1 MKKLLITICI
11 ILVTILTIITII
23 RGLQIGKLEVL
34 GIAGMQEKNAELD
47 ETVTEATK
55 LANSEFPSKVRELDA
70 SMKELNEQKTTY
82 QDMVAVS
89 SSEDVQNASQL
100 TKYKI
105 DYLWAQIGTH
115 ATSEGVIIKIDVTNG
130 SGGENTY
137 NLNFTANGTYINI
150 SEFIR
155 DIEDDSTLGF
165 KIEQFSMKA
174 GTSTSDL
181 QATFVCKNI
190 PIEGIS
196 SIVSTTDNTNSTNE
210 TNTTADTNSTN
221 STNST
226 ANTNSTNTTNQT
238 NTTNTAQ

>member
-1 MKKLLITICI
+1 MKKLLIL
-11 ILVTILTIITII
+11 ILIALVLTLTIFTVIK
-23 RGLQIGKLEVL
+23 GLHIGSLEIL
-34 GIAGMQEKNAELD
+34 GIKGIQEKNAELD

-89 SSEDVQNASQL
+89 SSEDVQNASKL

-137 NLNFTANGTYINI
+137 NLNFTANGSYINI

-165 KIEQFSMKA
+165 KIEQFAMKA

-210 TNTTADTNSTN
+210 TNTTADTNSAN

>member
-1 MKKLLITICI
+1 MKKLLIL
-11 ILVTILTIITII
+11 ILIALVLTLTIFTVIK
-23 RGLQIGKLEVL
+23 GLHIGSLEIL
-34 GIAGMQEKNAELD
+34 GIKGIQEKNAELD
-47 ETVTEATK
+47 KTVTEATK
-55 LANSEFPSKVRELDA
+55 LANSDFPSKVRELNT

-100 TKYKI
+100 AKYKI

-210 TNTTADTNSTN
+210 TNTTADTNSAN

>member
-1 MKKLLITICI
+1 MKKLLIL
-11 ILVTILTIITII
+11 ILIVLVLTLTIFTVIK
-23 RGLQIGKLEVL
+23 GLHIGSLEIL
-34 GIAGMQEKNAELD
+34 GIKGIQEKNAELD
-47 ETVTEATK
+47 ETVTKATR
-55 LANSEFPSKVRELDA
+55 LANTDFPSKV
-70 SMKELNEQKTTY
+70 KELNNNAQELKDKKSEYEDMTT
-82 QDMVAVS
+82 VS
-89 SSEDVQNASQL
+89 SEEDVQSASQL
-100 TKYKI
+100 SKYQI
-105 DYLWAQIGTH
+105 DYLWTKIGSH
-115 ATSEGVIIKIDVTNG
+115 ATTEGVIIKMDVTNG
-130 SGGENTY
+130 QGGENTY
-137 NLNFTANGTYINI
+137 NLNFTANGSYINI

-165 KIEQFSMKA
+165 KIEQFAMKA

-210 TNTTADTNSTN
+210 TNTTADTNSAN